1 MASIFKF
8 DTSTTPISMFEVDD
22 GRLRPEPLKANETL
36 TLNADG
42 TITLVETHSEFVE
55 TKVFAPTP
63 STTDD
68 PAFFTRISETFTTPA
83 GAPLGEAQ
91 ANQLAERDDTDHDG
105 SDDDAIAGSAGE
117 DHAHGGAGRDTMSGG
132 DGDDDLGGDEGDD
145 DLDGGRGS
153 DHLDGGS
160 GHDVL
165 RGGEGSD
172 TLSGGDGNDHLFG
185 RAPAAGADGA
195 DSISGGAGSD
205 YIQGNAGNDTLSG
218 GDGADRI
225 NGGGDDD
232 LITGDAGN
240 DRINGNLGNDTA
252 SGGVGDD
259 ELRGGK
265 GNDSLDGGD
274 GADRLTGDLGA
285 DTLSGGAGRDEFH
298 FSDSSALLT
307 GSAPDVITDFEH
319 GVDRIELDF
328 DPSALL
334 VGAAQADFAAARA
347 AAQALLDG
355 HSGNGEV
362 AAVAVGADTY
372 LFFSGSGGAT
382 VDSAIELTGL
392 APASLALTDFD

>member
-1 MASIFKF
+1 MASILKF
-8 DTSTTPISMFEVDD
+8 DTSTSPISMFEVDD

-36 TLNADG
+36 TLNSDG
-42 TITLVETHSEFVE
+42 TITLVETHSAFIE
-55 TKVFAPTP
+55 TKVFAPTS

-68 PAFFTRISETFTTPA
+68 PSFFSRISESFSTPD
-83 GAPLGEAQ
+83 GAPLTEQQ
-91 ANQLAERDDTDHDG
+91 AHQFEDRDDTDHDG
-105 SDDDAIAGSAGE
+105 SDDDAFTGSAGD
-117 DHAHGGAGRDTMSGG
+117 DHSHGGRGRDTMSGG

-145 DLDGGRGS
+145 NVDGGA
-153 DHLDGGS
+153 
-160 GHDVL
+160 GHD
-165 RGGEGSD
+165 RINGGEGND
-172 TLSGGDGNDHLFG
+172 TLSGGAGNDHLYG
-185 RAPAAGADGA
+185 RSASAGSDGA

-205 YIQGNAGNDTLSG
+205 YLQGNAGNDTLSG

-232 LITGDAGN
+232 VIVGDAGN

-298 FSDSSALLT
+298 FSDSAALLS
-307 GSAPDVITDFEH
+307 GSGPDMITDFQH
-319 GVDRIELDF
+319 GIDEIELDF

-334 VGAAQADFAAARA
+334 VGTAQADFAAART

-355 HSGNGEV
+355 HAGNGEV

-372 LFFSGSGGAT
+372 LFFSGNGGAT
-382 VDSAIELTGL
+382 VDSSIELVGVSPST
-392 APASLALTDFD
+392 LTLSAFG